1 MNVKAMLGLLRGFG
15 LNIKT
20 ELKLVKFKI
29 QKKINTNTNFYLEFK
44 DVTI

>member
-1 MNVKAMLGLLRGFG
+1 MLGLLRGFG

-20 ELKLVKFKI
+20 ELMLVKFKI
-29 QKKINTNTNFYLEFK
+29 QKKNTNTNFYLEFK